1 MNSKH
6 CLFFLVFIFLS
17 CKTDNDQGIPC
28 TTEAKAGLNVT
39 VKDAETEFFLY
50 EEVTVVATDGD
61 FSETLQLMGGV
72 SPVFTGAW
80 EREGNYTIEISG
92 AGYES
97 YTSDL
102 IEVVSDECHVIPRF
116 LEVILQPE

>member
-1 MNSKH
+1 M
-6 CLFFLVFIFLS
+6 FLVLVFLS

-39 VKDAETEFFLY
+39 VKDAETQLFLY

-72 SPVFTGAW
+72 SPVFTGVW
-80 EREGNYTIEISG
+80 EREGSYTIEVNG
-92 AGYES
+92 LGYQS
-97 YTSDL
+97 YMSDI
-102 IEVVSDECHVIPRF
+102 IEVVSDECHVIPHF
-116 LEVILQPE
+116 LEIILQPI